1 MQQLHNLREAWKKTR
16 VQHINLLRGILRE
29 LGVAAPSG
37 TQAFLRQACELIERP
52 EVCALRGALQM
63 VLGEISLCEQS
74 MRDSE
79 EQLARWHADDDIVHK
94 LDEVSG
100 IGLLTASALKTAV
113 GKPERFASGR
123 HLSAW
128 LGMTPN
134 EYSSGERRRLGCI
147 SCKGNTYV
155 RTLLIHGARAFA
167 SGSAWRPAAPRG
179 RRGSAAALG
188 PANGRTYRPQQSR
201 GGPGEQT
208 GEDLLGSVVP

>member
-29 LGVAAPSG
+29 LGVAAPSS

-52 EVCALRGALQM
+52 EVCALRSSLQM
-63 VLGEISLCEQS
+63 VLAEISLCEQA

-134 EYSSGERRRLGCI
+134 EYSSGED
-147 SCKGNTYV
+147 S
-155 RTLLIHGARAFA
+155 GA
-167 SGSAWRPAAPRG
+167 
-179 RRGSAAALG
+179 SAAKAT
-188 PANGRTYRPQQSR
+188 PTCAPC
-201 GGPGEQT
+201 
-208 GEDLLGSVVP
+208 